1 MKFTTILTATVLLTA
16 YIEAKTWLL
25 PIPQSVKWTG
35 YQLQLDPDFNIVGAA
50 NLYVHDAAKR
60 YKNLIFEERW
70 IPYQKNITK
79 VTPLKDGGRLKSLQI
94 AVKDN
99 NAILDF
105 GIDERYSLTIPETG
119 GDATL
124 EAATWVGALR
134 GLETFSQLITET
146 DNKLMAHSTKIQDE
160 PTYPHRGIMLD
171 TSRNFYPVDSIL
183 RTLDAMAYNK
193 MNVFH
198 WHITDSQSWPLY
210 LERHPE
216 LAKNGAYSPR
226 QIYSTADLHKVV
238 RHGASRGIRVIPEVD
253 MPSHTASIAK
263 TYPKL
268 VACVNKDWRIYGAEP
283 APGALDPTKDQTYSL
298 IEDIVAELAEIF
310 PDTFYHAGGDEVNTN
325 CWKDDPTVG
334 AYLKKHAITVDQ
346 LWAKFEDK
354 VGSIVEQNNKRAII
368 WEDAIVQ
375 AKANLSKSEYCTL
388 VPVMTCF
395 FDSQALVRHVI
406 RCCGSGVDNCS

>member
-1 MKFTTILTATVLLTA
+1 
-16 YIEAKTWLL
+16 
-25 PIPQSVKWTG
+25 
-35 YQLQLDPDFNIVGAA
+35 
-50 NLYVHDAAKR
+50 
-60 YKNLIFEERW
+60 
-70 IPYQKNITK
+70 
-79 VTPLKDGGRLKSLQI
+79 
-94 AVKDN
+94 
-99 NAILDF
+99 
-105 GIDERYSLTIPETG
+105 
-119 GDATL
+119 
-124 EAATWVGALR
+124 
-134 GLETFSQLITET
+134 
-146 DNKLMAHSTKIQDE
+146 
-160 PTYPHRGIMLD
+160 
-171 TSRNFYPVDSIL
+171 
-183 RTLDAMAYNK
+183 
-193 MNVFH
+193 
-198 WHITDSQSWPLY
+198 
-210 LERHPE
+210 
-216 LAKNGAYSPR
+216 
-226 QIYSTADLHKVV
+226 
-238 RHGASRGIRVIPEVD
+238 

-354 VGSIVEQNNKRAII
+354 RAII